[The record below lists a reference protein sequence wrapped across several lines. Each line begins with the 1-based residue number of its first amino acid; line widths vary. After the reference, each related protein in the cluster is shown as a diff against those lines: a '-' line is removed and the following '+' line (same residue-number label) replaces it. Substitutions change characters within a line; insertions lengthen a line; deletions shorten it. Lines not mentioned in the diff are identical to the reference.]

1 MVYILMEKLMNLV
14 REVYSSEVDDEIIY
28 TIDELNYNDDDYDY
42 EILD

>member
-14 REVYSSEVDDEIIY
+14 REIYSSEVDDEIIY
-28 TIDELNYNDDDYDY
+28 TIDEFKYNEDDY

>member
-14 REVYSSEVDDEIIY
+14 REIYSSEVDDEIIY
-28 TIDELNYNDDDYDY
+28 TIDELKYNDD

>member
-14 REVYSSEVDDEIIY
+14 REIYSSEVDDEIIY
-28 TIDELNYNDDDYDY
+28 TIDELKYNDDDY

>member
-28 TIDELNYNDDDYDY
+28 TIDELNYNDDDY
-42 EILD
+42 ELLD